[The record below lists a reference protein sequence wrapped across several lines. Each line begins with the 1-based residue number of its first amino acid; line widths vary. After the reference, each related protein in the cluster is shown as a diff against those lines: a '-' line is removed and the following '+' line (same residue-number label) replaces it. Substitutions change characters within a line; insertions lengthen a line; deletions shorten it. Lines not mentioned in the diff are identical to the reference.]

1 MNRDVSGNQKL
12 LAAPVMFLPQ
22 LAAVSQLGGFIR
34 GCSSPAQV
42 VVLSSGSRHLQSAL
56 CFLLG

>member
-42 VVLSSGSRHLQSAL
+42 VVCLQGVDTFSRLS
-56 CFLLG
+56 FLLG